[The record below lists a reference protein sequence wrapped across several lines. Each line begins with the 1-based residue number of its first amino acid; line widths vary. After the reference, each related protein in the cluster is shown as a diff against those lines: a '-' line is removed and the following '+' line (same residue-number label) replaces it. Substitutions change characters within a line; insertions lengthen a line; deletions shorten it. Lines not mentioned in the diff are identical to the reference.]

1 MAPKPHKSMAT
12 NVMMQD
18 AGRREVD
25 AAVAAQGR
33 RAHTP
38 RRRRGADGDLHAR
51 RRGGDRAGAK
61 THHNA
66 SANAN

>member
-33 RAHTP
+33 RAH
-38 RRRRGADGDLHAR
+38 RRRGADGDLHAR
-51 RRGGDRAGAK
+51 RRGGGRAGAK